1 MTPSSIG
8 KHAGTGTA
16 SDQPTIPEPSYA
28 ERARTLMY
36 KKMTGEDTM
45 HSTQNA
51 VNNAV
56 HP

>member
-16 SDQPTIPEPSYA
+16 SDQPAVPEPSYA

-36 KKMTGEDTM
+36 LAASVASRLSRGNSRGFPSD
-45 HSTQNA
+45 
-51 VNNAV
+51 
-56 HP
+56 P